1 MRQHVDF
8 VDEFEK
14 VIQSTMERQHI
25 SLRNSDYFKKLLNI
39 YPEDSF
45 IIGASQ
51 FKGTLRQTQ
60 QKSKDL
66 SNLKENQV
74 KKRHNLEELDAS
86 LTRELKELEENIAGD
101 SCAWL

>member
-1 MRQHVDF
+1 MIKTAEKGVVVRQGHVDF

-45 IIGASQ
+45 IIFGASQ
-51 FKGTLRQTQ
+51 FKGTLR
-60 QKSKDL
+60 
-66 SNLKENQV
+66 
-74 KKRHNLEELDAS
+74 
-86 LTRELKELEENIAGD
+86 
-101 SCAWL
+101 